1 MTTSIAD
8 GLRQIVPQRAL
19 PPSAKHAEYA
29 IDGLSPMAVVVPE
42 DREQVA
48 EVMRWAA
55 ENGVTVFPRGGGT
68 KLALGNLP
76 ESVGLALD
84 LSRLNRVIDYQPGDL
99 TVTVE
104 AGITLDALQRE
115 LATAR
120 QFVPL
125 ESPLLGFATVGGAL
139 STASVGAMAHAYG
152 PPRDW
157 LIGISV
163 VGADGVETKAGGRVV
178 KNVTGYDLNRLYT
191 GSLGTLGVIVEASFK
206 VSPVQP
212 EECMVAAPF
221 GSMEDAISAGRE
233 LLSSP
238 AGPMS
243 YVAVTQGLARHLLS
257 PALRPAQDERPAF
270 SQELGERMGGLGLC
284 FFSGRA
290 GAVRRRVEETSAAL
304 VRAGADDT
312 ARIDGNGAAA
322 TRQWAA
328 DLGWRE
334 DLTPALVLKLSAP
347 RKTIPSLAAD
357 CLRIR
362 LTETSPE
369 MLADPGFG
377 TVRVFYWGEPDDEDL
392 LEAVRECRRV
402 ALRHDGTAVVEICR
416 PSIKT
421 QLDVWGEE
429 PGSMEIMRRL
439 KEQFDPQHLLNR
451 GRFLG
456 RL

>member
-1 MTTSIAD
+1 MTTSIGD
-8 GLRQIVPQRAL
+8 GLRGIVPQGAL
-19 PPSAKHAEYA
+19 APSERYAEYA
-29 IDGLSPMAVVVPE
+29 IDELPPMGVVAPE
-42 DREQVA
+42 GREQVA

-68 KLALGNLP
+68 KLALGNPP
-76 ESVGLALD
+76 ESVGLVLD
-84 LSRLNRVIDYQPGDL
+84 LSRLNRVIDYQPGDM

-104 AGITLDALQRE
+104 AGITLEALQRE

-125 ESPLLGFATVGGAL
+125 ESPVRSLATVGGTL
-139 STASVGAMAHAYG
+139 STASIGAMAHAYG

-157 LIGISV
+157 LIGIGV

-206 VSPVQP
+206 VSPLQP
-212 EECMVAAPF
+212 EECVVAAPF
-221 GSMEDAISAGRE
+221 GSMADAVSVGRE
-233 LLSSP
+233 LLASP

-243 YVAVTQGLARHLLS
+243 YVAVTNGLARHLLS
-257 PALRPAQDERPAF
+257 SSAVTGIGGIPLSQQLREQME
-270 SQELGERMGGLGLC
+270 GLGLC

-304 VRAGADDT
+304 VRAGADEA
-312 ARIDGNGAAA
+312 ARIDGDGAAA
-322 TRQWAA
+322 TRHWAA

-334 DLTPALVLKLSAP
+334 DSTPTLALKLSAP
-347 RKTIPSLAAD
+347 RRVIPFLAAD
-357 CLRIR
+357 CLHIR
-362 LTETSPE
+362 LAETLPE

-377 TVRVFYWGEPDDEDL
+377 TVRVFYWGESDDEDVV
-392 LEAVRECRRV
+392 EAVRECRRV
-402 ALRHDGTAVVEICR
+402 AQRHGGTAVVEICR
-416 PSIKT
+416 PYIKT
-421 QLDVWGEE
+421 QMDVWGEE